1 MRSKFRHFAQGSRR
15 CAKKLRNGGSDS
27 HPFNN
32 SKRVWS
38 RTPNSAAD
46 ELQAF
51 RACKHFT
58 DLSPAERGAQSPF
71 TRTASS
77 RTSLGSRRFLYYK
90 QIAASSCCVAPPF
103 RKRSRSAH
111 LFACKRAHNGSLS
124 LPTFCGR
131 SVTMIRSAPG
141 ADDPTPPMTVP
152 YYDGADAHGG
162 KPRRIGLQRAQ
173 KHPVY
178 RACRGTSDKRGV
190 IVRVGFGSCRGV
202 SPRHPQNRR
211 RHRRRHRRRRRP
223 DAGQRRPRRQWP

>member
-1 MRSKFRHFAQGSRR
+1 MLEYNEGTRRASERATVLRFCRPGISSQSEAASARSASSETR
-15 CAKKLRNGGSDS
+15 CAKS
-27 HPFNN
+27 
-32 SKRVWS
+32 
-38 RTPNSAAD
+38 
-46 ELQAF
+46 
-51 RACKHFT
+51 
-58 DLSPAERGAQSPF
+58 SPF
-71 TRTASS
+71 TRSASS

-90 QIAASSCCVAPPF
+90 QIAASPCCVAPPF

-131 SVTMIRSAPG
+131 SVMMIRSAPG
-141 ADDPTPPMTVP
+141 ADDPTPLMTVP
-152 YYDGADAHGG
+152 YYGADAHGG
-162 KPRRIGLQRAQ
+162 KPRRSGLQRAQ

-211 RHRRRHRRRRRP
+211 RHRRRRRP
-223 DAGQRRPRRQWP
+223 DAGQRRPRPQWP